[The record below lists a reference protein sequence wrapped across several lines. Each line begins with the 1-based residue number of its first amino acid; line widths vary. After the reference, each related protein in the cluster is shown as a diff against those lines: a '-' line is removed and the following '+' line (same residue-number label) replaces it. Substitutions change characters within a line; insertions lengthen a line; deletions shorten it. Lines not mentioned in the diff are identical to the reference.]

1 MSALDVHAVVTG
13 RTDRPV
19 VPLSNSTPAKLED
32 IVSAKPD
39 SRVAALDFWMAAG

>member
-19 VPLSNSTPAKLED
+19 VPLSNSAPANED
-32 IVSAKPD
+32 IVPANPD